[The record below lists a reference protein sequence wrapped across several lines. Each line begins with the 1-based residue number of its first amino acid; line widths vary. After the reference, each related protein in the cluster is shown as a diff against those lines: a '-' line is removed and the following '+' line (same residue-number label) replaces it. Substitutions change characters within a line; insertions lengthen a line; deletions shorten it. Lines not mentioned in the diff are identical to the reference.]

1 MSLNR
6 RDFLKVGAASGG
18 GLLLSVALS
27 GCESAPE
34 DDKSWAGDDFIPAA
48 WIRISSDNAIT
59 FYIDRSEMGQGVST
73 SLPMLLAE
81 ELDVVLE
88 TVNVE
93 FAPAHPRFDSPRLFM
108 MMTGGSTSIAE
119 SFLPMRRAGATA
131 RLLLINAAAQR
142 WGLDSSACTT
152 NKGRVMHPDGQ
163 QSFHYGELASLA
175 STLSVDENKVKLKL
189 PSEYH
194 YIGKPI
200 PRLDNEI
207 KVNGRAGFGIDQDLP
222 GLLVG
227 VVIRS
232 PWFGG
237 FVSSYDAENAKV
249 MGGVQGVV
257 PISSGIAVV
266 ADSYWQAR
274 EATKSVIIEWDKA
287 SFSGANE
294 GDLRAEMQALAG
306 EKGSKLLD
314 IGDFEGSFSSADKTL
329 AASYRVPYL
338 AHATMEP
345 MNCTA
350 RVQKDH
356 CDIWVPT
363 QAQSSAQALA
373 AGICGFKLEQV
384 AVHTTFLGGGFG
396 RRAKQDFVVEA
407 VETSKALGKPVKIIW
422 SREDD
427 MQHDYYRPPAVSV
440 LKAGLDSNGFPQA
453 WFHKMVNTSVVA
465 DSLEGGLLA
474 GMFPGWVPYSLKD
487 LGGDLGAKLVR
498 NTNEPIS
505 TEGGVD
511 IPYSIPHQRVER
523 VKFNFPVPLGFWRSV
538 GHSHTAFMI
547 ESFIDELAHLAEQD
561 PFQYRLRLL
570 KNKPRHSAVLER
582 AAALAGWGAQV
593 PAGRARGVAQ
603 HSSFGSYVAQVAEV
617 SVDKSGG
624 LRVHKVACAID
635 CGQVVNPDIV
645 VAQMESAIIFGLT
658 AALKGE
664 ITIENGGV
672 KQSNF
677 HDYPL
682 LRIDEVPEIE
692 VSIID
697 STEMPSGAG
706 EPGTPPIAPA
716 VANAFFALSGK
727 RVRELPLSSEVLGS

>member
-6 RDFLKVGAASGG
+6 RDFLKIGAASGG
-18 GLLLSVALS
+18 GLLVSVALS
-27 GCESAPE
+27 GCESAPQ
-34 DDKSWAGDDFIPAA
+34 DDKSWAGDDFVPAA
-48 WIRISSDNAIT
+48 WIRISPDNTHT

-88 TVNVE
+88 TVKVE
-93 FAPAHPRFDSPRLFM
+93 FAPAHSRFDSPRFFM

-119 SFLPMRRAGATA
+119 SFLPMRRAGAAA
-131 RLLLINAAAQR
+131 RLLLISAAAQR
-142 WGLDSSACTT
+142 WGLDSSVCTT
-152 NKGRVMHPDGQ
+152 NEGRVMHPDGQ
-163 QSFHYGELASLA
+163 QSFHYGELATLA

-189 PSEYH
+189 PSEYR

-200 PRLDNEI
+200 PRLDSEI
-207 KVNGRAGFGIDQDLP
+207 KVNGQADFGIDQELP

-237 FVSSYDAENAKV
+237 FVSSYDAEKAET
-249 MGGVQGVV
+249 MPGVQGVV
-257 PISSGIAVV
+257 PISSGISIV

-274 EATKSVIIEWDKA
+274 EAAKA
-287 SFSGANE
+287 VVVQWETPEFAAKNE
-294 GDLRAEMQALAG
+294 EDIRTEMQALAS
-306 EKGSKLLD
+306 EKGSKLLS
-314 IGDFEGSFSSADKTL
+314 IGDFEGSFPSSDKTL
-329 AASYRVPYL
+329 EANYSVPYL

-350 RVQKDH
+350 YVQKGR
-356 CDIWVPT
+356 CDIWAPT

-407 VETSKALGKPVKIIW
+407 VETSKALGQPVKIIW

-427 MQHDYYRPPAVSV
+427 MQHDFYRPPAVSV
-440 LKAGLDSNGFPQA
+440 LKAGLDANGLPLA

-465 DSLEGGLLA
+465 DPLEDGLLA
-474 GMFPGWVPYSLKD
+474 GMFPGWVPSILKEAS
-487 LGGDLGAKLVR
+487 GNLGAKLVR
-498 NTNEPIS
+498 NINEPVS

-511 IPYSIPHQRVER
+511 IPYAIPHQRVER

-538 GHSHTAFMI
+538 GHSHTAFMV
-547 ESFIDELAHLAEQD
+547 ESFIDELAHLADQD
-561 PFQYRLRLL
+561 PLQYRLRLL
-570 KNKPRHSAVLER
+570 KGKPRHRAVLER
-582 AAALAGWGAQV
+582 ATSMADWGGKV
-593 PAGRARGVAQ
+593 PEGRARGVAQ
-603 HSSFGSYVAQVAEV
+603 HASFGSYVAQVAEV
-617 SVDKSGG
+617 SVDKGG
-624 LRVHKVACAID
+624 ALRVHKVACAID

-672 KQSNF
+672 KQTNF

-682 LRIDEVPEIE
+682 LRIDEVPDIE
-692 VSIID
+692 VSIIE
-697 STEMPSGAG
+697 STEMPSGVG

-716 VANAFFALSGK
+716 VTNAFFALSGK
-727 RVRELPLSSEVLGS
+727 RVRELPLSSQVLNS

>member
-1 MSLNR
+1 MNLNR
-6 RDFLKVGAASGG
+6 RDFLKIGAASGG
-18 GLLLSVALS
+18 GLLVSVALS
-27 GCESAPE
+27 GCENSPQ
-34 DDKSWAGDDFIPAA
+34 DDKDWAGDDFVPAA
-48 WIRISSDNAIT
+48 WIRISPDNTLT

-88 TVNVE
+88 TVKIE
-93 FAPAHPRFDSPRLFM
+93 FAPAHSRFDSPQFFM

-131 RLLLINAAAQR
+131 RLLLISAAAQR
-142 WGLDSSACTT
+142 WGLDASLCTT
-152 NKGRVMHPDGQ
+152 NQGRVLHPDGQ
-163 QSFHYGELASLA
+163 QSFQYGELATLA

-189 PSEYH
+189 PSEYR
-194 YIGKPI
+194 YIGKPV

-207 KVNGRAGFGIDQDLP
+207 KVNGQAGFGIDQELP

-237 FVSSYDAENAKV
+237 SVSSYDAEKAKT
-249 MGGVQGVV
+249 MPGVQGVV
-257 PISSGIAVV
+257 SISSGIAVV

-274 EATKSVIIEWDKA
+274 EAAKAVAVQWETSEFADK
-287 SFSGANE
+287 NE
-294 GDLRAEMQALAG
+294 ADLRAEMQAMAN
-306 EKGSKLLD
+306 EKGSKLLA
-314 IGDFEGSFSSADKTL
+314 IGDFEGAFPNSDKTL
-329 AASYRVPYL
+329 EANYRVPYL

-350 RVQKDH
+350 YVQKER
-356 CDIWVPT
+356 CDIWAPT

-373 AGICGFKLEQV
+373 AGICGLKLEQV

-427 MQHDYYRPPAVSV
+427 MQHDFYRPPTVSV
-440 LKAGLDSNGFPQA
+440 LKAGLDTNGLPLA
-453 WFHKMVNTSVVA
+453 WFHKMINTSVIA
-465 DSLEGGLLA
+465 DPLEDGLLA
-474 GMFPGWVPYSLKD
+474 GMFPGWVPSTLKEA
-487 LGGDLGAKLVR
+487 GGNLGAKLVR
-498 NTNEPIS
+498 NINEPVS
-505 TEGGVD
+505 TEGGVN
-511 IPYSIPHQRVER
+511 ISYAIPHQRVER
-523 VKFNFPVPLGFWRSV
+523 VRFNYPVPLGFWRSV
-538 GHSHTAFMI
+538 GHSHTAFMV
-547 ESFIDELAHLAEQD
+547 ESFIDELAQLAGQD
-561 PFQYRLRLL
+561 PFQYRLKLL
-570 KNKPRHSAVLER
+570 KDKPRHRAVLEK
-582 AAALAGWGAQV
+582 AAAMADWGGQV
-593 PAGRARGVAQ
+593 PEGRARGIAQ
-603 HSSFGSYVAQVAEV
+603 HASFGSYVAQVAEV
-617 SVDKSGG
+617 SVDKNGG

-645 VAQMESAIIFGLT
+645 VAQMESGIIFGLT

-672 KQSNF
+672 KQTNF

-682 LRIDEVPEIE
+682 LRIDEVPDIE

-697 STEMPSGAG
+697 STEMPSGVG

-716 VANAFFALSGK
+716 VANAFFALSSK
-727 RVRELPLSSEVLGS
+727 RIRELPLSTEVLSR